1 MKLEDVLTIVSEA
14 RNLYVWENGE
24 IIAQYDGR
32 DSIPEDLNDRE
43 VELVDCSNND
53 FHVYLMRNK
62 RRKSY
67 DVHEFLEMSGK
78 SESYISYKSI
88 QRRLSQFIGV

>member
-24 IIAQYDGR
+24 IIALYDGR

-43 VELVDCSNND
+43 VELVDCRNND
-53 FHVYLMRNK
+53 FHVYLI
-62 RRKSY
+62 
-67 DVHEFLEMSGK
+67 EE
-78 SESYISYKSI
+78 
-88 QRRLSQFIGV
+88 

>member
-24 IIAQYDGR
+24 IIAQYDVR

-53 FHVYLMRNK
+53 FHVYLI
-62 RRKSY
+62 
-67 DVHEFLEMSGK
+67 EE
-78 SESYISYKSI
+78 
-88 QRRLSQFIGV
+88 